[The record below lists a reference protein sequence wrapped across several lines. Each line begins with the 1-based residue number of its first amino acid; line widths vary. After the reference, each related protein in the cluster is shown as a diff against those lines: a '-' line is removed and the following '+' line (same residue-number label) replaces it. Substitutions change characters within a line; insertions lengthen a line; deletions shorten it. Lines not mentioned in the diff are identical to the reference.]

1 MRSKNIQTPTW
12 CSGCGA
18 YSVMAAINRAITN
31 QKVSRKDVVICYD
44 IGCSGN
50 MVNLVDVCA
59 VATLHG
65 RSIPFSCGVKSANP
79 KLKVIAQAGD
89 GGLLSEGLN
98 HFIHVIQRNDPI
110 ILIVNNNQVFGLTA
124 GQQSSATPKGVVA
137 RGVSGECKNQ
147 PLSVVDLAA
156 TVGAGFISRV
166 LENDLDMMTDVIEK
180 ALDFNGFSLI
190 EVIQPCKIWAN
201 KFPTHKYKK
210 VAKPFKKRTE
220 LVGKEDI
227 TGLLYLEN

>member
-1 MRSKNIQTPTW
+1 MRNKNIQNPTW
-12 CSGCGA
+12 CPGCGA
-18 YSVMAAINRAITN
+18 YSMMAAINRAITN

-50 MVNLVDVCA
+50 MVNLINACA

-65 RSIPFSCGVKSANP
+65 RSIPFACGVKSANP
-79 KLKVIAQAGD
+79 ELKVIAQAGD

-98 HFIHVIQRNDPI
+98 HFIHAIQRNDPI
-110 ILIVNNNQVFGLTA
+110 TLIVNNNQVFGLTA

-137 RGVSGECKNQ
+137 RGTAGECQNQ

-166 LENDLDMMTDVIEK
+166 LENDLDSMTEIVEK
-180 ALDFNGFSLI
+180 ALNFNGFSLI

-201 KFPTHKYKK
+201 KFPVRNYKK
-210 VAKPFKKRTE
+210 VTKPFKKRLE
-220 LVGKEDI
+220 LVGRED
-227 TGLLYLEN
+227 TMGLLYLEN